1 MIPAECNYEVHDKE
15 LLAIVESFKHWRHYL
30 EGAGHE
36 VLVLTDHNN
45 LRKFMET
52 TRLSPRQVRWAQE
65 LSRYNFRI
73 DYRPGTKNPADGL
86 SRRPD
91 LMGSTDEEVECN
103 RQILRQLQESLQ
115 NGQSP
120 SEVRRLAALQ
130 IESMVCPVSDG
141 EVDCSRPS
149 LRQMQEPVRTGQS
162 LNKLRRL
169 AALQIEIMDCPMSE
183 AKCTVLPPSR
193 RLSGADVLP
202 VGLENAGSQLSV
214 LKEAVGTLSA
224 PARGSDLTVTSKDA
238 DCLAPGRPDWI
249 VVPEVALDGA
259 QLEVEPRSSILWLI
273 IVAGS
278 NYGRRLALYEA
289 SVGTLQTA
297 GQGGRL
303 GFVASVPALKTGP
316 GQEERLDSV
325 ASVQAA
331 AGQGGRLDLVASVP
345 ALETGSGQGGRLG
358 FEASVRA
365 LKAGDGAY
373 LDKPTVLVDLIR
385 PMLSADPLACEIRK
399 GLATPNSEIAAGWV
413 DQDVLWYKGK
423 VYLPESI
430 RTSVLAQNHDD
441 PLAGHFGVEKTLE
454 LLQRKYYWPNPGHDS
469 EAAPGMR
476 QLVREYCESCA
487 ICKRS
492 KAPRHRPYGELQ
504 PLPIPKFKW
513 TDLTM
518 DFVTRLSWS

>member
-1 MIPAECNYEVHDKE
+1 MQFLGFANFYRRFIKNFSKIASPMTEMLKGSGAMLKKNRRKVENQVGTSDRPFLTPQAAEAFRVLKEAFLTAPVLQHFDSEKQLRVETDASDKAIGAILCQPDSECHWHPIAYLSRKMIPAECNYEVHDKE

-183 AKCTVLPPSR
+183 AKCTALPPSR

-303 GFVASVPALKTGP
+303 G
-316 GQEERLDSV
+316 
-325 ASVQAA
+325 
-331 AGQGGRLDLVASVP
+331 
-345 ALETGSGQGGRLG
+345 
-358 FEASVRA
+358 
-365 LKAGDGAY
+365 
-373 LDKPTVLVDLIR
+373 
-385 PMLSADPLACEIRK
+385 
-399 GLATPNSEIAAGWV
+399 
-413 DQDVLWYKGK
+413 
-423 VYLPESI
+423 
-430 RTSVLAQNHDD
+430 
-441 PLAGHFGVEKTLE
+441 
-454 LLQRKYYWPNPGHDS
+454 
-469 EAAPGMR
+469 
-476 QLVREYCESCA
+476 
-487 ICKRS
+487 
-492 KAPRHRPYGELQ
+492 
-504 PLPIPKFKW
+504 
-513 TDLTM
+513 
-518 DFVTRLSWS
+518 